1 MSLNQQLSDLFK
13 NFSRLMELKGENLF
27 KVIAFQK
34 VSRILNDMTFDIRQ
48 AYENNTLA
56 EIEGIGESSRR
67 IIAEFISTGR
77 SAEYDDLSSGVPGG
91 LMEMLDIPGLGP
103 KTVALFWKQKGII
116 TLDQLVKA
124 LADGSLAGLKGIGE
138 KKLQQIKEGIELRA
152 QAGGRIGIVDAL
164 PIAEGL
170 VERLRAMPQVQR
182 AEYAG
187 SLRRRRETIGD
198 VDLICCGKSPVDGSA
213 IA

>member
-48 AYENNTLA
+48 AHENNTLA

-77 SAEYDDLSSGVPGG
+77 SAEYDDLAAGVPGG

-103 KTVALFWKQKGII
+103 KTVALFWKQKGIVN
-116 TLDQLVKA
+116 LEQLVKA
-124 LADGSLAGLKGIGE
+124 LADGSLAGLKGIGD
-138 KKLQQIKEGIELRA
+138 K
-152 QAGGRIGIVDAL
+152 
-164 PIAEGL
+164 
-170 VERLRAMPQVQR
+170 
-182 AEYAG
+182 
-187 SLRRRRETIGD
+187 
-198 VDLICCGKSPVDGSA
+198 
-213 IA
+213 